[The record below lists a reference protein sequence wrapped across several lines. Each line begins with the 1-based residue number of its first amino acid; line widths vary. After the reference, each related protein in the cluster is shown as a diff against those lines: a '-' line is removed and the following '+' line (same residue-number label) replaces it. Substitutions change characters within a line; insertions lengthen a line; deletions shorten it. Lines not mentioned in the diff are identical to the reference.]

1 MLGMRYEDG
10 TAQAVVTEHEVL
22 VELLLNH
29 FSQEMVLFELE
40 EDMGAELT
48 RRYGDRYSRIYSKYV
63 MHEKEQDTDGESGPD
78 DSGDSR
84 EE

>member
-22 VELLLNH
+22 IELLLNH

-40 EDMGAELT
+40 EDMGSELT
-48 RRYGDRYSRIYSKYV
+48 QRYGERYSRIYSKYV
-63 MHEKEQDTDGESGPD
+63 MHDKDTDEPGKDQAE
-78 DSGDSR
+78 
-84 EE
+84 